1 MGSNP
6 TRPAHTSNDSW
17 CNSNTPDSE
26 SGIRG
31 ANPCGS
37 ISSRFG
43 VVVARFSEK
52 EEVLERYQ
60 EVALARG
67 SIVQP
72 GKIPVLQSGDA
83 GSNPAGSTHA
93 HAEQVWDKVLKRL

>member
-1 MGSNP
+1 MGATPIGRANGP
-6 TRPAHTSNDSW
+6 W

-31 ANPCGS
+31 ANPCGP

-67 SIVQP
+67 
-72 GKIPVLQSGDA
+72 A
-83 GSNPAGSTHA
+83 GSSPVGTQGGHL
-93 HAEQVWDKVLKRL
+93 VLCPVV